1 MGANTDSYYLR
12 RKSGSPVGPFSPHVL
27 TTMPQNGT
35 LDGSEDVSRDRR
47 NWISVREVP
56 APAPPAAP
64 TPPAPP
70 APLARP
76 AAQSSGGMAAL
87 ELADADLIPLE
98 LAPLQAAEPKPAPVK
113 PALTTAEPKPTT
125 MPRLSLGSM
134 AAVREPA
141 APVVMLLAESEG
153 RHFDATEPLGSVPLL
168 PTIQTEEPEPLAG
181 LRDP

>member
-1 MGANTDSYYLR
+1 PPTAQPPGKR
-12 RKSGSPVGPFSPHVL
+12 
-27 TTMPQNGT
+27 GT
-35 LDGSEDVSRDRR
+35 AGGLG
-47 NWISVREVP
+47 
-56 APAPPAAP
+56 PAAP
-64 TPPAPP
+64 A
-70 APLARP
+70 LARP

-113 PALTTAEPKPTT
+113 PALATAEPKPTT

-153 RHFDATEPLGSVPLL
+153 R
-168 PTIQTEEPEPLAG
+168 
-181 LRDP
+181 